1 MKHFL
6 SVIIMLAFATNTI
19 AQSKED
25 SRIYKSNYKLDIPLV
40 VAGAGLTVYGFYRQ
54 GQKDKVSEVKLA
66 ELRLKRDDINGFDRW
81 ATKNYSSSSADISDI
96 PFYAS
101 FGYGLTMLLDKK
113 ARNEGANI
121 AVMYL
126 EALLLS
132 STTYATTS
140 GNIDRFRPYTY
151 DTKAPLD
158 DRTSRHARNSF
169 LGGHPGAVAS
179 STVFMAKVYNDL
191 HPDSK
196 FRHVM
201 WGFAGVAT
209 LGTAY
214 LRLDAGKHFPSD
226 LVAGVAISS
235 TIGYLVPHLHKKD
248 RKGTKLSVIPFSGEI
263 HGLSLRLKL

>member
-1 MKHFL
+1 MKYFFSL
-6 SVIIMLAFATNTI
+6 LILTI
-19 AQSKED
+19 FFGNSYAQNSDED

-40 VAGAGLTVYGFYRQ
+40 VAGAGMTVWGFYRQ
-54 GQKDKVSEVKLA
+54 GQKDAVLVRSKLA
-66 ELRLKRDDINGFDRW
+66 DLRANREDINGFDRW
-81 ATKNYSSSSADISDI
+81 ATKNYSSSSDDISDI
-96 PFYAS
+96 PFYFS

-121 AVMYL
+121 VVMYF

-132 STTYATTS
+132 SSTYAMTS

-151 DTKAPLD
+151 DTKAPLE

-201 WGFAGVAT
+201 WGVAATAT

-214 LRLDAGKHFPSD
+214 LRLDAGKHFPTD
-226 LVAGVAISS
+226 LIAGVAISS
-235 TIGYLVPHLHKKD
+235 SIGYLVPHLHKKD
-248 RKGTKLSVIPFSGEI
+248 RKKTRIVCYSILW
-263 HGLSLRLKL
+263 